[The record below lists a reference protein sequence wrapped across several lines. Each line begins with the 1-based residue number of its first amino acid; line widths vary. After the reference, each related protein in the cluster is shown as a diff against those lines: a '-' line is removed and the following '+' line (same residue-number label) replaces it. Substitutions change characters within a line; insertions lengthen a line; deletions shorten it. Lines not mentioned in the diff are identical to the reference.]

1 MQNPY
6 RSLCQGPVVWGFSMI
21 ELTIAFFVTFSATIF
36 IGKVIEARLH

>member
-1 MQNPY
+1 
-6 RSLCQGPVVWGFSMI
+6 MI